1 MENGINDSKNM
12 HVYLMYK
19 EILQSIFKLLLY
31 YRYYFFIS
39 CEKIPQERNK
49 IKNKDVENKNK
60 FLHNYLYHLHLKY
73 NCIFKN
79 AIQKNECK
87 RTLFT
92 LFREIIK
99 EKKM

>member
-1 MENGINDSKNM
+1 MENEINDSKNM

-39 CEKIPQERNK
+39 CEKNTSREIKLK
-49 IKNKDVENKNK
+49 IDVENKNK
-60 FLHNYLYHLHLKY
+60 FLHSYLYHLHLKY

-92 LFREIIK
+92 LFFEIIK